1 MHVLFLDQQF
11 SVSAILCLHGFD
23 DAYLIPQVVC
33 PSKRTK
39 YLCIWI
45 GISYTKL
52 EFQKTKLLQI
62 LFQFVFKISQ
72 TQLLIPIYLNER
84 YDFVNAI

>member
-1 MHVLFLDQQF
+1 MMYILFPKLF
-11 SVSAILCLHGFD
+11 V
-23 DAYLIPQVVC
+23 QV
-33 PSKRTK
+33 REQK

-72 TQLLIPIYLNER
+72 TQLLIPIYLNEC